1 MSETATIP
9 PDEEKEAETEG
20 STGEDSVEE
29 LKLAKQQNLKI
40 REANIRDIRS
50 ELDSE
55 FNMLLNNEFT
65 ELEKISLFAESV
77 ANKLQKHYSNMFPK
91 KCNTCCRIYKTREQY
106 LDETKLLQKTSTIY
120 DEVGLQEY
128 RNCVC
133 GSTLVLWSQ
142 DRRDNT
148 PYGVARRK
156 LFDECLEK
164 LMKLSEE
171 SEEQVR
177 QRLRQ
182 IFSRLAA

>member
-65 ELEKISLFAESV
+65 EQIDHA
-77 ANKLQKHYSNMFPK
+77 AQAPK
-91 KCNTCCRIYKTREQY
+91 
-106 LDETKLLQKTSTIY
+106 
-120 DEVGLQEY
+120 
-128 RNCVC
+128 RN
-133 GSTLVLWSQ
+133 S
-142 DRRDNT
+142 
-148 PYGVARRK
+148 
-156 LFDECLEK
+156 
-164 LMKLSEE
+164 
-171 SEEQVR
+171 
-177 QRLRQ
+177 
-182 IFSRLAA
+182 